1 MYHQA
6 MYHHYYR
13 EWVRRAECEFG
24 PRSFG
29 RHGFGRFAGG
39 FADAGEMGG
48 RGFRTGRKLSG
59 SDLQLVILAM
69 IAEKPSHGYEII
81 KGLEERSS
89 GFYAPS
95 PGVIYPAL
103 TYLEEIGYATVTTD
117 ASRKLYSPTEAGL
130 AFLKERK
137 EVADAIL
144 SQIERVG
151 QKMEGVRRAFS
162 REDWRASEMM
172 AARRLLRSA
181 LDDKRD
187 ASLEEQ
193 RRIAEILARAARDI
207 SDN

>member
-117 ASRKLYSPTEAGL
+117 ASRKLYSPTETGL

-151 QKMEGVRRAFS
+151 QKMEGVRRALS

-193 RRIAEILARAARDI
+193 RRIAAILARAARDI
-207 SDN
+207 SGN

>member
-1 MYHQA
+1 MYR
-6 MYHHYYR
+6 HYFR
-13 EWVRRAECEFG
+13 EWACRAESAFG
-24 PRSFG
+24 PRHHG

-39 FADAGEMGG
+39 FADEGEMGG

-59 SDLQLVILAM
+59 SDLQLLILAL
-69 IAEKPSHGYEII
+69 IAVKPSHGYEII
-81 KGLEERSS
+81 KALEERSN

-103 TYLEEIGYATVTTD
+103 TYLEEIGYATVAAD

-162 REDWRASEMM
+162 REDWHAPEMM

-181 LDDKRD
+181 LDEKRD

-207 SDN
+207 SGN

>member
-1 MYHQA
+1 MYHRFF
-6 MYHHYYR
+6 R
-13 EWVRRAECEFG
+13 EWGFRAECG
-24 PRSFG
+24 PRHQG

-59 SDLQLVILAM
+59 SDLQLIILAL

-81 KGLEERSS
+81 KALEERSN
-89 GFYAPS
+89 GFYTPS

-103 TYLEEIGYATVTTD
+103 TYLEEIGYATVAID

-130 AFLKERK
+130 AFLKER
-137 EVADAIL
+137 EDIADAIL

-151 QKMEGVRRAFS
+151 QKMERVRRAFS
-162 REDWRASEMM
+162 GEEWRSPEML

-187 ASLEEQ
+187 ASPEEQ
-193 RRIAEILARAARDI
+193 RRIAEILARAAKEI
-207 SDN
+207 SGN

>member
-1 MYHQA
+1 

-13 EWVRRAECEFG
+13 EWIHRAACGFG
-24 PRSFG
+24 PRYLG
-29 RHGFGRFAGG
+29 RQGYGRFAGG
-39 FADAGEMGG
+39 FADEGDMGG

-59 SDLQLVILAM
+59 SNLQLVILAM
-69 IAEKPSHGYEII
+69 IAEKPRHGYEII
-81 KGLEERSS
+81 KELEERSS

-103 TYLEEIGYATVTTD
+103 TYLEEIGYATVTSD

-130 AFLKERK
+130 AFLKERRD
-137 EVADAIL
+137 VADAII

-151 QKMEGVRRAFS
+151 QKMEHVRRAFS
-162 REDWRASEMM
+162 REDWRSPEMM

-207 SDN
+207 SGN